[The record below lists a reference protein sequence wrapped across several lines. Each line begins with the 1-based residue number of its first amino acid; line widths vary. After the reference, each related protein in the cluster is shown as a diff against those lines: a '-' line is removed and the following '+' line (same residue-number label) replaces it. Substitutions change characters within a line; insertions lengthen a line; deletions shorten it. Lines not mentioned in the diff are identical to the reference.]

1 MNLNVLRY
9 RTRQEEDWRTW
20 RFSPATGRLRTY
32 LYVNAT
38 RPELS
43 DIASGLVYALTGKVA
58 PNKIHE
64 VALQLSDD
72 GGHTWV
78 VQRRGNVSR
87 VMRDGVALPSGDGE
101 KALASALYEHD
112 QLMISQLEVAQ
123 FEIQSIGED
132 LRIASIGAS
141 AESAT
146 AQSIKDIAQ
155 QQILNLATKCAE
167 MFKFP
172 QLSDPRVIVQLAADA
187 GPVHTQYH
195 ELARQFQDLKEET
208 QGFVANETPQVAA
221 LSSELELLDKLAEVA
236 SPLLQPGVTLKS
248 LKDELAKTDGDVAE
262 LCTSMGVEVTEGK
275 LPPCDFR
282 TAIANLSRLEAYSR
296 LIHATQDA
304 RRYYQQHLEPAHQR
318 YVKLAETGVSG
329 DRQVAGELEQ
339 CLASLQVRLRHRE
352 AKVQTSGHDG
362 MRQKTWFDRFKN
374 KQEDVVATSELQVI
388 DEQVAADL
396 ETAEMAITY
405 ALKRI
410 KDFNTGLDV
419 ARQQHDRT
427 LAAIDKAHENLLR
440 SYTKIREQW
449 LTTAKKSAL
458 AEDLDL
464 NKLLVIA
471 TKHGKLA
478 ALNEKRI
485 DLMQKL
491 KAFSA
496 NLVKS
501 ERLVR
506 DWRQVTGSQNVSDLS
521 NPSILLGEVQG
532 LLRYRDN
539 KRKRLDQ
546 MRSSAAEVKASANL
560 RELLKTRRKT
570 LMTTWHNI
578 FEQHNIPTF
587 PIHDD
592 RCPEFL
598 KVATIIEALSLV
610 HVTQETN
617 DKKVAIGSSTDA
629 VVSIYTWDEEK
640 TSQKHRLALLSAIDE
655 ATPGEPR
662 IFLIADDDFAAML
675 APAGFGRGQLVE
687 KSSTVTANTIVP
699 GRSQNPAQSAR
710 AAGAPITSSS
720 GAAQINPVT
729 STVPGVISDR
739 ARRALETLTA
749 KR

>member
-1 MNLNVLRY
+1 VNLNVLRY
-9 RTRQEEDWRTW
+9 RTRPEEDWRTW

-38 RPELS
+38 RSELS
-43 DIASGLVYALTGKVA
+43 DIASGLVFALTGKVA

-112 QLMISQLEVAQ
+112 QSMISQLEVAQ
-123 FEIQSIGED
+123 FEIQGMAED
-132 LRIASIGAS
+132 LRIITLGAS
-141 AESAT
+141 AASAT
-146 AQSIKDIAQ
+146 AQSIKDIAH
-155 QQILNLATKCAE
+155 QQILSMAAKCAE
-167 MFKFP
+167 LFKLP

-187 GPVHTQYH
+187 APVHTQYH

-208 QGFVANETPQVAA
+208 QGLVANETPQVAA
-221 LSSELELLDKLAEVA
+221 LSSELELLDKLAEIA
-236 SPLLQPGVTLKS
+236 SPLLQPGITLKS
-248 LKDELAKTDGDVAE
+248 LKDDLAKVDGDVAE
-262 LCTSMGVEVTEGK
+262 LCASMGVEVTEGK

-318 YVKLAETGVSG
+318 YVKLAETGVAG

-352 AKVQTSGHDG
+352 TKLQASAPEMQ
-362 MRQKTWFDRFKN
+362 RAKTWFDRFKN
-374 KQEDVVATSELQVI
+374 KHEELVPANDLQII

-427 LAAIDKAHENLLR
+427 LAALDKAHDNLLR
-440 SYTKIREQW
+440 NYTKIREQW
-449 LTTAKKSAL
+449 LATAKKSAL
-458 AEDLDL
+458 PDDLDL

-485 DLMQKL
+485 DLIQKL
-491 KAFSA
+491 KSFSA

-546 MRSSAAEVKASANL
+546 MRSAAAEVKASANL
-560 RELLKTRRKT
+560 RELLKSRRKS
-570 LMTTWHNI
+570 LLSSWQNL
-578 FEQHNIPTF
+578 FEQYHIPAF
-587 PIHDD
+587 PIHDE

-598 KVATIIEALSLV
+598 KVATLIEALSLV
-610 HVTQETN
+610 HVTQESQ
-617 DKKVAIGSSTDA
+617 DKKVAIDSSSDA
-629 VVSIYTWDEEK
+629 VLSIYTWDEER
-640 TSQKHRLALLSAIDE
+640 TSQKHRLALLSAIDD
-655 ATPGEPR
+655 ATPCEPR

-675 APAGFGRGQLVE
+675 APAGFGRGQAVE
-687 KSSTVTANTIVP
+687 KTIAPAAAAPSRTGPQHHQVRPAAAPSATPVNSTPSVAAP
-699 GRSQNPAQSAR
+699 GAM
-710 AAGAPITSSS
+710 
-720 GAAQINPVT
+720 
-729 STVPGVISDR
+729 SDR

>member
-9 RTRQEEDWRTW
+9 RTRPEEEWRTW
-20 RFSPATGRLRTY
+20 RFTPATGRLRTY
-32 LYVNAT
+32 LYVNAS
-38 RPELS
+38 RMELS
-43 DIASGLVYALTGKVA
+43 DIASGLVFALTGKVA
-58 PNKIHE
+58 PNKIYE
-64 VALQLSDD
+64 VALQLNDD

-78 VQRRGNVSR
+78 IQRRGNVSR

-101 KALASALYEHD
+101 KALATAIYEHD
-112 QLMISQLEVAQ
+112 QSMISQLEVAQ
-123 FEIQSIGED
+123 FEIQSMGED
-132 LRIASIGAS
+132 LKLATIGAS
-141 AESAT
+141 SESTT
-146 AQSIKDIAQ
+146 AQSIKDIALK
-155 QQILNLATKCAE
+155 QIANLAAKCAD
-167 MFKFP
+167 MFKLP
-172 QLSDPRVIVQLAADA
+172 QLSDPRITLQVAADA
-187 GPVHTQYH
+187 GPIHTQYH

-221 LSSELELLDKLAEVA
+221 LASELELLDKLADVA

-248 LKDELAKTDGDVAE
+248 LKDDLAKTDGDVAD
-262 LCTSMGVEVTEGK
+262 LCASMGVEVTEGK

-282 TAIANLSRLEAYSR
+282 SAIAVLSRLEAYSR

-318 YVKLAETGVSG
+318 YVKLAETGVAG
-329 DRQVAGELEQ
+329 DRQVASELEQ
-339 CLASLQVRLRHRE
+339 CLASLQVRLRHRGT
-352 AKVQTSGHDG
+352 KSQGLSHDA

-374 KQEDVVATSELQVI
+374 KHEETTAVHELHAI

-427 LAAIDKAHENLLR
+427 LAAIDKAHDNLLR

-449 LTTAKKSAL
+449 LATAKKSAL
-458 AEDLDL
+458 PEDLDL

-485 DLMQKL
+485 DLMQRL
-491 KAFSA
+491 KAFST

-506 DWRQVTGSQNVSDLS
+506 DWRQLTGSQNVSDLS

-546 MRSSAAEVKASANL
+546 MRSAAAEVKASANL
-560 RELLKTRRKT
+560 RELLKNRRKT
-570 LMTTWHNI
+570 LMTTWQNI
-578 FEQHNIPTF
+578 FDQHHIPAF
-587 PIHDD
+587 PIHDE

-598 KVATIIEALSLV
+598 KIATIIEALSLV
-610 HVTQETN
+610 HVTQQTNEKKVTIDGTN
-617 DKKVAIGSSTDA
+617 DA
-629 VVSIYTWDEEK
+629 VLSIYTWDEER

-655 ATPGEPR
+655 AAPGEPR

-675 APAGFGRGQLVE
+675 APAGFGRGQVVE
-687 KSSTVTANTIVP
+687 RAQAVSPPMRTTANTVNQP
-699 GRSQNPAQSAR
+699 QQTMSQ
-710 AAGAPITSSS
+710 APSNHTPNNASPS
-720 GAAQINPVT
+720 
-729 STVPGVISDR
+729 GVISDR
-739 ARRALETLTA
+739 ARRALETLTS
-749 KR
+749 RRN